1 MFQLYTIKGSEITSF
16 MFFCFVIYDKEKH
29 QIHLEPVG
37 LSKRFSCTIPYIR
50 PTAHTHS
57 LAILSLHVHEVGG
70 VEAAVHAFLV
80 PGDSTFNRDATRSR
94 TKDKLF
100 KICNID

>member
-1 MFQLYTIKGSEITSF
+1 MTKTSTKSTWNQLAFLNASAVQSLTVTQ
-16 MFFCFVIYDKEKH
+16 D
-29 QIHLEPVG
+29 
-37 LSKRFSCTIPYIR
+37 

-80 PGDSTFNRDATRSR
+80 PGDSTFNRDAARSR